1 MVVYF
6 MVGKSTLYTGMPL
19 SVNYDILVI
28 IVASILDYNYTERE
42 KENGRER
49 ERDRERGVGEG
60 EGARIPAVFEYIYYR
75 PV

>member
-19 SVNYDILVI
+19 PVNYDILVI
-28 IVASILDYNYTERE
+28 IVTSILDYNYTER
-42 KENGRER
+42 GER
-49 ERDRERGVGEG
+49 ERDRERGEGEG
-60 EGARIPAVFEYIYYR
+60 EGARLPAVFEYNIYYR